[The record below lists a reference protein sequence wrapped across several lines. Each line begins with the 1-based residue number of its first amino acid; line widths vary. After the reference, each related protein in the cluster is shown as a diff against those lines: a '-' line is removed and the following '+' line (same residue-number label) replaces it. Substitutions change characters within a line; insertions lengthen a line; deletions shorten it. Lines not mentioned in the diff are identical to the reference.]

1 MTKGEIAK
9 QYFLNG
15 YNCAQAV
22 ALAFLQET
30 GLDERTLERA
40 TIALGGG
47 LGRLRE
53 TCGAVSG
60 GAVVL
65 GLLFPERSKTEIYV
79 LVQELAKR
87 FREKNGS
94 YNCGELLSG
103 AGVHTDASPNAEA
116 RSDGYYKKRPCA
128 DLVADSADL
137 LAEIVAEQKRG

>member
-65 GLLFPERSKTEIYV
+65 GLLFPERNKTEIYV

-103 AGVHTDASPNAEA
+103 AGVRTDTSPQAEA
-116 RSDGYYKKRPCA
+116 RSGTYYKKRPCPDLISDAA
-128 DLVADSADL
+128 DILDG
-137 LAEIVAEQKRG
+137 IIQEQKQT